1 MKLIEDVTSDARYA
15 LRSLAR
21 NPGFT
26 AIAVATLML
35 GIGANVAIFS
45 VVRPVLLEP
54 LPYPEP
60 EELVSVWG
68 GSHAEYVGL
77 RDRATLFDAVGA
89 YRPGV
94 QLNLSGTLEPVRLT
108 GAAVTGELFN
118 ALRVQPMIGRT
129 IEPGEERP
137 GTEPVVVLSHGVWRD
152 RFGADEGI
160 VGRVI
165 EVEGARHT
173 VVGVMPAT
181 FAFPAETQLWIPLSI
196 DEAIRGQYWGV
207 YGLRVV
213 GRLQPDVTAEQARA
227 EVRAIAARLR
237 VENPVWTPA
246 EEPYLAGVDVVP
258 LQRQLV
264 ASSRS
269 LLLLLAGAAGLVLLI
284 ACANVANLLLVRG
297 ATREREIA
305 VRAALGAGRGR
316 LVRQLITESLLLSL
330 AGTLAGVALAFAGG
344 RALTHVLPP
353 EVMRLGDAA
362 IDTGVLLFSMTLA
375 LTTAVAFG
383 LAPALRLVDPS
394 LRDSLVAGGRSTG
407 SRDRPRLASAL
418 VSAEVAL
425 AIVLIIGATLLVRS
439 LWELQRVDPGFRTEQ
454 VVSARVS
461 LPFARY
467 GLEQRHVFWTQLLD
481 ELRMNP
487 AVAEAAVTS
496 DLPVNQPPGAA
507 MEIEGYNSAGAG
519 VLDVMLW
526 SQVTQTY
533 LDVMGIPLLRG
544 RPFTAADQRSSM
556 LVAYIDETAVERFW
570 DGRDPI
576 GAQIRYPWG
585 GEWMTVVGVVGA
597 VKGRGLAADAEPT
610 FYVPLAQTPTPNP
623 TALAIAMA
631 SEMVVIRATDAS
643 QAVAALR
650 STVSRL
656 APDAPVSDVRTLEER
671 LAGSI
676 AGPRSALTLLGAFA
690 ALALLLGAVG
700 TYGVMAWVT
709 TRRTRE
715 LALRLA
721 LGAER
726 SHVIALVTRQGAIL
740 AIVGAITGVVLAF
753 GLTNLLRGMLF
764 GVSAQDPLTFAL
776 VPASLIVVTVF
787 ASWIPARRAAALSPM
802 AALREE

>member
-1 MKLIEDVTSDARYA
+1 MKLIENIMSDALYA
-15 LRSLAR
+15 LRSLVR
-21 NPGFT
+21 TPGFT
-26 AIAVATLML
+26 AIAIATLML

-45 VVRPVLLEP
+45 VVRAVLLEP
-54 LPYPEP
+54 LPYPQP
-60 EELVSVWG
+60 DELVSVWG

-77 RDRATLFDAVGA
+77 RDRTTLFDAVGA

-118 ALRVQPMIGRT
+118 ALRIQPMIGRA

-196 DEAIRGQYWGV
+196 DEAIRGQHWGV
-207 YGLRVV
+207 YGLSVV
-213 GRLQPDVTAEQARA
+213 GRLKPDVTAEQGRA

-237 VENPVWTPA
+237 IENPVWTPA
-246 EEPYLAGVDVVP
+246 EEQYVAGVDVVP
-258 LQRQLV
+258 LQQQLV
-264 ASSRS
+264 TSSRS
-269 LLLLLAGAAGLVLLI
+269 LLLLLSGAAGLVLLI

-297 ATREREIA
+297 AAREREIA

-330 AGTLAGVALAFAGG
+330 AGTLAGVALAFAAG
-344 RALTHVLPP
+344 RALISVLPP
-353 EVMRLGDAA
+353 EVTRLGDAV
-362 IDTGVLLFSMTLA
+362 IDTGVLLFSMMLA
-375 LTTAVAFG
+375 LTTALAFG
-383 LAPALRLVDPS
+383 LAPALRLVNPS

-407 SRDRPRLASAL
+407 SGDRPRLASAL

-425 AIVLIIGATLLVRS
+425 AIVLIVGATLLVRS
-439 LWELQRVDPGFRTEQ
+439 LWELQRVDPGFRTDQ

-461 LPFARY
+461 LPAARY

-481 ELRMNP
+481 QLRMNP
-487 AVAEAAVTS
+487 AVAEAATTS
-496 DLPVNQPPGAA
+496 DLPVNQPPGTA
-507 MEIEGYNSAGAG
+507 MEIEGYNSAGGA
-519 VLDVMLW
+519 LDVMLS
-526 SQVTQTY
+526 SQVSETY

-544 RPFTAADQRSSM
+544 RRFTNADQRGSM
-556 LVAYIDETAVERFW
+556 LVAYVDETAVDRFW
-570 DGRDPI
+570 NGRDPI

-585 GEWMTVVGVVGA
+585 GEWLTVVGVVGA

-610 FYVPLAQTPTPNP
+610 VHVPLAQTPTPNP

-650 STVSRL
+650 STVARL

-690 ALALLLGAVG
+690 AVALMLGAVG

-721 LGAER
+721 LGAEPA
-726 SHVIALVTRQGAIL
+726 HVIALVTRQGAIL
-740 AIVGAITGVVLAF
+740 AIVGAAIGIVIAF

-764 GVSAQDPLTFAL
+764 GVSARDPLTFAL
-776 VPASLIVVTVF
+776 VPTLLVAVTVL
-787 ASWIPARRAAALSPM
+787 ASWIPARRAAALNPM